1 MLRKIRVPYYF
12 RGTGMKSGISVI
24 LSFIS
29 FVVMMGLWFIVWF
42 GTDWLHHYY

>member
-1 MLRKIRVPYYF
+1 
-12 RGTGMKSGISVI
+12 MKSGISAI

-29 FVVMMGLWFIVWF
+29 FVVMMGLWFIVWL